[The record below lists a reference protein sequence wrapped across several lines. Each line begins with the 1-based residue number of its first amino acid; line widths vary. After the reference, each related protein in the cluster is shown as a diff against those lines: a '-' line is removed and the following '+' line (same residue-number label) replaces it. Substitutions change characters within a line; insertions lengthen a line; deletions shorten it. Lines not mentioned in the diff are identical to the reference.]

1 MPKNLAKLEQL
12 IGYKFKN
19 LALLERAVTH
29 RSWAFEKVAFG
40 EDAEARSL
48 QNESLEFVGDSVLGL
63 AIAEQLYNLHPKAS
77 EGDLTLMKHSLV
89 SSTTLAKVS
98 KAICLGDFLRVG
110 RGEEKT
116 GGRRKQALL
125 ADTLE
130 AIIGAV
136 FFDSGYVSARAF
148 VAQLYAEQLRNATP
162 KTSIDYKTL
171 LQETLQAQK
180 YAAPNYSVIKI
191 DGPPHER
198 QFLVEAVWETGTV
211 QAAGTSIKAA
221 EMLAAS
227 LALKQL
233 NKGKVNKVKHHDSEE
248 RNTTK
253 CETDALTVETAT
265 ETAAFT
271 ATEL

>member
-1 MPKNLAKLEQL
+1 MPKNLASLEQL
-12 IGYKFKN
+12 IGYKFQN
-19 LALLERAVTH
+19 LALLERSVTH
-29 RSWAFEKVAFG
+29 RSWAFEQVALG

-89 SSTTLAKVS
+89 SSATLAKVS
-98 KAICLGDFLRVG
+98 KSICLGDYLRVG

-130 AIIGAV
+130 AIIGAI
-136 FFDSGYVSARAF
+136 FFDSGYVPARAF
-148 VAQLYAEQLRNATP
+148 VARIYAEELRKATP

-171 LQETLQAQK
+171 LQETLQAEK
-180 YAAPNYSVIKI
+180 LPAPVYSVVKI
-191 DGPPHER
+191 EGPPHER
-198 QFLVEAVWETGTV
+198 QFLVEAIWENGAV
-211 QAAGTSIKAA
+211 QATGTSIKSA
-221 EMLAAS
+221 EMMAAS

-233 NKGKVNKVKHHDSEE
+233 NQMKSLKRKPQNSEE
-248 RNTTK
+248 RNITK
-253 CETDALTVETAT
+253 DQTDAKEVSESA
-265 ETAAFT
+265 
-271 ATEL
+271 